1 MAGYDVQQM
10 GDATEISTTP
20 EAVPAPW
27 LLVAIPG
34 TLLVL
39 IALSMSFFRGIDCDG
54 VCLWRDVSV
63 DALEAGYAVSGP
75 ARFRVRRRGLR

>member
-1 MAGYDVQQM
+1 MAGYDSHQV

-20 EAVPAPW
+20 ETVPAPW

-39 IALSMSFFRGIDCDG
+39 ISLSMSLLGD
-54 VCLWRDVSV
+54 
-63 DALEAGYAVSGP
+63 
-75 ARFRVRRRGLR
+75 